1 MKDTKD
7 GMIMKKLISFICITI
22 LMLSLSVIVFAG
34 SVPEDLLH
42 HDGAHIFFG
51 EIISYT
57 ENGDVAVSPV
67 KKIKGDINTGT
78 KQNYS
83 NANAVGDINVKPGNV
98 YLFTYF
104 DENNPTDIF
113 EVTSY
118 DTKTLKLKNVE
129 GDMWERFEKYL
140 NDGKYEKAEQE
151 RIDKLNAALT
161 EEGAEISLTALFE
174 IDRDK
179 CDKIEFAL
187 FNRQQNYEIDKEKF
201 FTIADKIILKDVKNT
216 LASSDD
222 SFVINACEGEKTYS
236 VYMWDNCKVA
246 NSRTEMFSAP
256 QGDYIIKAADYEKLI
271 ELFPEEAQPNLPKLK
286 STYANFAYWIIDN
299 PTTAYTI
306 GALILII
313 FVGVIGFVIGY
324 KIRKKKA
331 RR

>member
-1 MKDTKD
+1 
-7 GMIMKKLISFICITI
+7 MKKLISFISITI
-22 LMLSLSVIVFAG
+22 LLLSLSVTVFAG

-42 HDGAHIFFG
+42 YDGAHIFFG
-51 EIISYT
+51 EVLSYT

-67 KKIKGDINTGT
+67 KKIKGDIKTGT
-78 KQNYS
+78 KQTYS
-83 NANAVGDINVKPGNV
+83 NANAIGDIDIKPGNV
-98 YLFTYF
+98 YLITYF

-140 NDGKYEKAEQE
+140 NDGEYEKAEQE

-161 EEGAEISLTALFE
+161 EEGEEISLAGLFE
-174 IDRDK
+174 IIDIDK

-187 FNRQQNYEIDKEKF
+187 FNRQAKYEIDKEKF
-201 FTIADKIILKDVKNT
+201 FKLADEIYLKDVKNT
-216 LASSDD
+216 LASSDN
-222 SFVINACEGEKTYS
+222 SFVINVYEGEKTYS

-286 STYANFAYWIIDN
+286 STYANFAYWVIDN
-299 PTTAYTI
+299 PTLAYTI

-313 FVGVIGFVIGY
+313 LVGAIGFVIGY

>member
-1 MKDTKD
+1 
-7 GMIMKKLISFICITI
+7 MKKFISFIGITI
-22 LMLSLSVIVFAG
+22 LLLSLSVSVFAG

-42 HDGAHIFFG
+42 HDGAQIFFG
-51 EIISYT
+51 EVLSYT
-57 ENGDVAVSPV
+57 ENGAVSVSPV
-67 KKIKGDINTGT
+67 KKIKGDISTGT

-83 NANAVGDINVKPGNV
+83 NANAVGDIEVKPGNV
-98 YLFTYF
+98 YLITYF

-118 DTKTLKLKNVE
+118 DTKTLKLKNVT
-129 GDMWERFEKYL
+129 GGMWERFEKNL

-161 EEGAEISLTALFE
+161 EEGEEISLAALFE
-174 IDRDK
+174 LDREK
-179 CDKIEFAL
+179 CDKIEFSL

-201 FTIADKIILKDVKNT
+201 FNLADEIYLKDVKNT

-222 SFVINACEGEKTYS
+222 SFVINAYEGERTYS

-246 NSRTEMFSAP
+246 SSRTEMFSAP

-271 ELFPEEAQPNLPKLK
+271 KLFPEEAQPKLPKLK
-286 STYANFAYWIIDN
+286 STYANLVYWVIDN
-299 PTTAYTI
+299 PTLAYTI
-306 GALILII
+306 GELILIVL
-313 FVGVIGFVIGY
+313 VGAIGFVIGY
-324 KIRKKKA
+324 KIRKKKT

>member
-1 MKDTKD
+1 MD
-7 GMIMKKLISFICITI
+7 MKKLISFISITI
-22 LMLSLSVIVFAG
+22 LLLSLSVTVFAG

-42 HDGAHIFFG
+42 YDGAHIFFG
-51 EIISYT
+51 EVLSYT

-67 KKIKGDINTGT
+67 KKIKGDIKTGT
-78 KQNYS
+78 KQTYS
-83 NANAVGDINVKPGNV
+83 NANAIGDIDIKPGNV
-98 YLFTYF
+98 YLITYF

-151 RIDKLNAALT
+151 RIDKSNATLT
-161 EEGAEISLTALFE
+161 IEGEEISLTGLFE
-174 IDRDK
+174 IIDIDK
-179 CDKIEFAL
+179 CDKIEFTL
-187 FNRQQNYEIDKEKF
+187 FNRQAKYEIDKEKF
-201 FTIADKIILKDVKNT
+201 FKLADEIYLKDVKNT
-216 LASSDD
+216 LASSDN
-222 SFVINACEGEKTYS
+222 SFVINAYEGEKTYS
-236 VYMWDNCKVA
+236 VYMWDNCKVS

-286 STYANFAYWIIDN
+286 STYANFAYWVIDN
-299 PTTAYTI
+299 PTLAYTI

-313 FVGVIGFVIGY
+313 LVGAIGFVIGY

>member
-1 MKDTKD
+1 MD
-7 GMIMKKLISFICITI
+7 MKKLISLISIAI
-22 LMLSLSVIVFAG
+22 LLLSLSVTVFAG

-42 HDGAHIFFG
+42 YDGAHIFFG
-51 EIISYT
+51 EVLSYT

-67 KKIKGDINTGT
+67 KKIKGDIKTGT
-78 KQNYS
+78 KQTYS
-83 NANAVGDINVKPGNV
+83 KANAIGDIDIKPGNV
-98 YLFTYF
+98 YLITYF

-140 NDGKYEKAEQE
+140 NDGEYEKAEQE
-151 RIDKLNAALT
+151 RIDKSNAALT
-161 EEGAEISLTALFE
+161 IEGEEISLAGLFE
-174 IDRDK
+174 IIDIDK

-187 FNRQQNYEIDKEKF
+187 FNRQAKYEIDKEKF
-201 FTIADKIILKDVKNT
+201 FKLADEIYLKDVKNT
-216 LASSDD
+216 LASSDN
-222 SFVINACEGEKTYS
+222 SFVINAYEGEKTYS

-286 STYANFAYWIIDN
+286 STYANFAYWVIDN
-299 PTTAYTI
+299 PTLAYTI
-306 GALILII
+306 GTLILII
-313 FVGVIGFVIGY
+313 LVGAIGFLIGY

>member
-1 MKDTKD
+1 
-7 GMIMKKLISFICITI
+7 MKKLISLISIAI
-22 LMLSLSVIVFAG
+22 LLLSLSVTVFAG

-42 HDGAHIFFG
+42 YDGAHIFFG
-51 EIISYT
+51 EVLSYT

-67 KKIKGDINTGT
+67 KKIKGDIKTGT
-78 KQNYS
+78 KQTYS
-83 NANAVGDINVKPGNV
+83 NANAIGDIDIKPGNV
-98 YLFTYF
+98 YLITYF

-118 DTKTLKLKNVE
+118 DTQTLKLKNVE

-140 NDGKYEKAEQE
+140 NDGEYEKAEQE

-161 EEGAEISLTALFE
+161 IEGEEISLTGLFE
-174 IDRDK
+174 IIDIDK

-187 FNRQQNYEIDKEKF
+187 FNRQAKYEIDKEKF
-201 FTIADKIILKDVKNT
+201 FKLADEIYLKDVKNT
-216 LASSDD
+216 LASSDN
-222 SFVINACEGEKTYS
+222 SFVINAYEGEKIYS

-286 STYANFAYWIIDN
+286 STYANFAYWVIDN
-299 PTTAYTI
+299 PTLAYTI

-313 FVGVIGFVIGY
+313 LVGAISFVIGY